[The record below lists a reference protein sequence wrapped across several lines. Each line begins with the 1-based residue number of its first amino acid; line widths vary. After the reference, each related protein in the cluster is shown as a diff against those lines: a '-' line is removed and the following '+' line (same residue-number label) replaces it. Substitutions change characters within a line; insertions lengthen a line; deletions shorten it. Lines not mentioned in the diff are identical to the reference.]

1 MHNSSAVATRECPV
15 TVSIVVPCY
24 DRMDLLERTLHA
36 CIGQTGVPEGL
47 GWEIVVADNH
57 PDRLARDVVA
67 RLQADSPVCL
77 RHIPAGVRNIAHAR
91 NCGVAAAEGAFIAF
105 VDDDEAPEPDWLVA
119 HFSCLERTGA
129 DASFGPKYPVFAG
142 GSAPDWD
149 ADGRFYTTDFHMK
162 QDEGIYPLRW
172 FPPQPRGLGTGN
184 SMMRRATCLVG
195 EAPFDEKLGRCGGED
210 TLLLLTLAHEK
221 RRFVWCANAR
231 VWEFNE
237 AGRMTFAY
245 MCKRVQ
251 RSSRHSAM
259 ARLAIG
265 HNSMTARMGIY
276 GVALAQLVVY
286 GALWLFR
293 RRPADYLQICKALG
307 KFGVGSLDFIP
318 EPRASGAGVRA

>member
-1 MHNSSAVATRECPV
+1 
-15 TVSIVVPCY
+15 
-24 DRMDLLERTLHA
+24 MDLLERTLSA
-36 CIGQTGVPEGL
+36 CMGQTGVPDGL
-47 GWEIVVADNH
+47 IWEIVVADNH
-57 PDRLARDVVA
+57 PDRMARDVVA
-67 RLQADSPVCL
+67 RLQPQSPVPL
-77 RHIPAGVRNIAHAR
+77 RHVPAGVRNIAHAR
-91 NCGVAAAEGAFIAF
+91 NCGVAAAKGAFIAF
-105 VDDDEAPEPDWLVA
+105 VDDDEAPEPGWMTA
-119 HFSCLERTGA
+119 HFTCLDRTGA

-162 QDEGIYPLRW
+162 QDAEIYPLRW

-184 SMMRRATCLVG
+184 SMMRRATCLA
-195 EAPFDEKLGRCGGED
+195 EKTPFDEKLGRCGGED

-245 MCKRVQ
+245 MCQRVQ

-259 ARLAIG
+259 VRLAISP
-265 HNSMTARMGIY
+265 HPLTTRL
-276 GVALAQLVVY
+276 GVYAIALAQLLVY
-286 GALWLFR
+286 GGMWLFR
-293 RRPADYLQICKALG
+293 KRPGDYLQVCKALG

-318 EPRASGAGVRA
+318 EARKSGAGPQI